1 MVLRLVDFLK
11 ARGVTA
17 LFTNLGVVAGESAT
31 TEVQISSLM
40 DVWLL
45 LYNRESNGEHNRQLY
60 LLKSRGMAHSNQVRE
75 FIMSS
80 EGIKLRQAYVGPEG
94 VVTGS
99 ARLVQEAKDKAAALV
114 RVQDMERRSRELER
128 KRREIAAQIEILQA
142 QLVSEEGEAGLL
154 NREDGA
160 REDQLAADR
169 VAMGVSRQT
178 RATPDKPALKPTPK
192 PKK

>member
-11 ARGVTA
+11 SRGITA
-17 LFTNLGVVAGESAT
+17 LFTNLGTGAGEVAS

-40 DVWLL
+40 DTWLL

-75 FIMSS
+75 FILSS
-80 EGIKLRQAYVGPEG
+80 EGIKLRDAYVGPEG

-99 ARLVQEAKDKAAALV
+99 ARLAQEAKDKAAALV
-114 RVQDMERRSRELER
+114 REQDMERRSRELER
-128 KRREIAAQIEILQA
+128 KRREINAQIEVLQA
-142 QLVSEEGEAGLL
+142 ALAAETTEEMLL
-154 NREDGA
+154 NREGVA

-178 RATPDKPALKPTPK
+178 RARPAKPGAKSTTKPQK
-192 PKK
+192 